1 MKAKISI
8 RFISSLL
15 CMAMVFGIFTL
26 NVFASET
33 AISFDNGSST
43 FEAGRENYG
52 SENVGNLWKGINAE
66 NGSEDSILFDYDYV
80 VNAAAST
87 GIYNSVAE
95 EGFEIGTDKSNAG
108 EITVEIYV
116 SIYGKNEYG
125 EYVSHDIR
133 RSASFG
139 YSEYDLKG
147 NPRDNY
153 LCWSFGD
160 YNTEFITISGG
171 GEDLSISISGTL
183 KDIAAHMKENG
194 SDVEIGD
201 SISVGVVVNG
211 RAYYNRAYG
220 TVDYK
225 SEYVDS
231 VWMTVHDAHSREV
244 IIEDFPA
251 MSMKNAIE
259 VVDVPAEEYEG
270 FYEPVK
276 KEYTWIY
283 EFRRMGEYDESL
295 GRAWGDLWPETDG
308 VLTETVPDGTLYGI
322 ACGTFNKGESNVL
335 KISELLNSENR
346 EFIESLVGIRPSG
359 DGGQV
364 YIDLICSVKMTFA
377 DGEIITID
385 RRVAHEMTHIVAPC
399 IHSCEVCG
407 FCTEKEETL
416 ACNYTAFCVCEE
428 PSVPEISVERIA
440 QKDLVVAGTD
450 MPVSVTVDRID
461 VENSAGSEFLE
472 HILKEI
478 DEEKAAEIFE
488 INVFDEYGNPYI
500 LNQWGDMGESLTMT
514 VAVSSKTAKAVA
526 NGDMVLYHISGNGH
540 AEEVPAE
547 ADVEN
552 STVTFTWDEF
562 SPFVLAEDDSFRF
575 FGREALA
582 KLSNSKALLHAY
594 DQLVKGVESAEATI
608 SVSNGTDPLSPEEFV
623 TVMDTYIR
631 DYAHHFWL
639 GNGYSY
645 STSGDAV
652 VSVSPAY
659 TMSGKTLENAREAFD
674 QKAEEILSGIE
685 DSMSDYEK
693 ELYIHDTLAGMIEY
707 TEGTNAHNAYGAL
720 VEGKAVCEGYAES
733 FQYLL
738 HRAGIRSFIITGSSI
753 NPSTGNPEGHAWNL
767 VRING
772 NYYHTDLTWNDQG
785 DELFHA
791 YFNQTDA
798 IIEEDHAINAT
809 AYALPECTSAE
820 AQYFTGKPEYL
831 SEYTVDSV
839 TKILKNNCYNA
850 NVYVPDSPE
859 SFITWYGNNIVAIAT
874 KAGVIGGFSY
884 GYSSLGREVA
894 VYLDFTC
901 THPSLTFVPALAPT
915 CTEEGHS
922 EYYKCYCG
930 KWFSDSGA
938 ENEITD
944 KNSVIIAA
952 AGHDFG
958 DWETITEA
966 TSTTPGEERRE
977 CKNCDHYESREI
989 PVKEYSVGD
998 INLDG
1003 EVNVKDVYT
1012 ARLIAAKLIAPT
1024 NQQKDLGDVDGD
1036 GKITAIDANII
1047 RKYIAHLIG
1056 SIPI

>member
-244 IIEDFPA
+244 LIDDFPA

-259 VVDVPAEEYEG
+259 VVDV
-270 FYEPVK
+270 
-276 KEYTWIY
+276 
-283 EFRRMGEYDESL
+283 S
-295 GRAWGDLWPETDG
+295 
-308 VLTETVPDGTLYGI
+308 
-322 ACGTFNKGESNVL
+322 
-335 KISELLNSENR
+335 
-346 EFIESLVGIRPSG
+346 
-359 DGGQV
+359 
-364 YIDLICSVKMTFA
+364 
-377 DGEIITID
+377 
-385 RRVAHEMTHIVAPC
+385 
-399 IHSCEVCG
+399 
-407 FCTEKEETL
+407 
-416 ACNYTAFCVCEE
+416 
-428 PSVPEISVERIA
+428 
-440 QKDLVVAGTD
+440 
-450 MPVSVTVDRID
+450 
-461 VENSAGSEFLE
+461 
-472 HILKEI
+472 
-478 DEEKAAEIFE
+478 
-488 INVFDEYGNPYI
+488 
-500 LNQWGDMGESLTMT
+500 
-514 VAVSSKTAKAVA
+514 
-526 NGDMVLYHISGNGH
+526 
-540 AEEVPAE
+540 
-547 ADVEN
+547 
-552 STVTFTWDEF
+552 
-562 SPFVLAEDDSFRF
+562 AEDDSFRF

-582 KLSNSKALLHAY
+582 KLSNSKALLYAY

-608 SVSNGTDPLSPEEFV
+608 SVSNGKDPLSPEEFV

-645 STSGDAV
+645 STSGGAV

-798 IIEEDHAINAT
+798 IIGEDHAINAT

-839 TKILKNNCYNA
+839 TKILQNNCYNA
-850 NVYVPDSPE
+850 HVYVPDSPE
-859 SFITWYGNNIVAIAT
+859 NFITWYGNNIVAIAT

-958 DWETITEA
+958 DWETVTEA

-1047 RKYIAHLIG
+1047 RKYLAHIIG